1 MHRMSHNPSP
11 FSLQLPLSAHI
22 NTYLH
27 PTPSSPPVSRSL
39 HQFGP
44 LVRQPKAA
52 IEQLKKERA
61 EEGTT
66 GHIAYKPKGRRFLA
80 EESVLPLK
88 EACQVD
94 IHVPSR
100 ASAAAPVLPGKILS
114 KLHLES
120 AAIISKSQ
128 QSPMAGLLYGVK
140 TSRDLV

>member
-1 MHRMSHNPSP
+1 MTP
-11 FSLQLPLSAHI
+11 FSLHLPLSAHI
-22 NTYLH
+22 NAYLH
-27 PTPSSPPVSRSL
+27 PTPSPPPVSRSL

-44 LVRQPKAA
+44 LVRQPKAT

-66 GHIAYKPKGRRFLA
+66 GHIAYKPKGRRLLA

-100 ASAAAPVLPGKILS
+100 ASAAAPVLPGKIL
-114 KLHLES
+114 HLFES
-120 AAIISKSQ
+120 AGIMSKSQ

>member
-1 MHRMSHNPSP
+1 MSHNPSP
-11 FSLQLPLSAHI
+11 LSLHLPLSAHM

-44 LVRQPKAA
+44 LVRQPKA
-52 IEQLKKERA
+52 IVEHLKKEHA
-61 EEGTT
+61 EEDTT
-66 GHIAYKPKGRRFLA
+66 GHIAYKPKGRRLLA

-100 ASAAAPVLPGKILS
+100 APVLPGKVLS
-114 KLHLES
+114 KRHLES
-120 AAIISKSQ
+120 AGITSRSQ
-128 QSPMAGLLYGVK
+128 PSLMAGLPCGMK
-140 TSRDLV
+140 TSRALV